1 MKGEHMNKHVL
12 ILHSGGG
19 SQSCS
24 WQGNLHSLA
33 SISPIF
39 PDPPVSLI
47 PWLDNDAHHLGLAN
61 CHLKWDTVCSYV
73 YDYDWWCAL
82 ESMCFCVSTYLF
94 INAVNVY
101 IMTSTYIYIYIYIVI
116 ILQFQCAP
124 FHQSVVRGGSTPK
137 NYLSKFLQAYIWAVH
152 KASNVIHLVHS
163 KQDLCC
169 QRPILNSFLTKGHVE
184 QRPKKLGTYKHLL
197 NLNLSCLAVSK

>member
-1 MKGEHMNKHVL
+1 MGVKAVL
-12 ILHSGGG
+12 GKAISIHWPPSLPYFQTRQFHPFLG
-19 SQSCS
+19 SIMTPIISA
-24 WQGNLHSLA
+24 WQTATLNETLYVHTFMIMIDDVPWSL
-33 SISPIF
+33 
-39 PDPPVSLI
+39 
-47 PWLDNDAHHLGLAN
+47 
-61 CHLKWDTVCSYV
+61 
-73 YDYDWWCAL
+73 
-82 ESMCFCVSTYLF
+82 CVSVYLPICLLMQWMF
-94 INAVNVY
+94 I
-101 IMTSTYIYIYIYIVI
+101 SWPLHIYTYIYIVI